1 MLSVTHSHGTNYDRF
16 FHRQSTKSGV
26 LNLYKFID
34 TAKPPNSGILR
45 EIISPCKKPSMN
57 SDMNKSD
64 RIVLLFLGLGIW
76 VLALTQIFESNNVN
90 AAKTGATW
98 SSPNITA
105 VTRPCPKGI
114 TNLDGDGEKVDCHY
128 LLTIPFDQL
137 DSDPQLFK

>member
-1 MLSVTHSHGTNYDRF
+1 MSKFDRCI
-16 FHRQSTKSGV
+16 
-26 LNLYKFID
+26 FISI
-34 TAKPPNSGILR
+34 AI
-45 EIISPCKKPSMN
+45 
-57 SDMNKSD
+57 
-64 RIVLLFLGLGIW
+64 GIW
-76 VLALTQIFESNNVN
+76 ALAMTQLFDSETVN

-105 VTRPCPKGI
+105 VTRPCPSGI

>member
-1 MLSVTHSHGTNYDRF
+1 MP
-16 FHRQSTKSGV
+16 Q
-26 LNLYKFID
+26 
-34 TAKPPNSGILR
+34 NSGISR
-45 EIISPCKKPSMN
+45 EIISSFKKPSID

-64 RIVLLFLGLGIW
+64 RIVLLFLGLSIW
-76 VLALTQIFESNNVN
+76 ALALTQIFESNNVN
-90 AAKTGATW
+90 AAKTGSTW

-105 VTRPCPKGI
+105 VTRPCPSGI

>member
-1 MLSVTHSHGTNYDRF
+1 MP
-16 FHRQSTKSGV
+16 Q
-26 LNLYKFID
+26 
-34 TAKPPNSGILR
+34 NSGISR
-45 EIISPCKKPSMN
+45 EIISPYKKPSMD
-57 SDMNKSD
+57 SGMNKSD

-137 DSDPQLFK
+137 NSNPQLFR

>member
-1 MLSVTHSHGTNYDRF
+1 MTDF
-16 FHRQSTKSGV
+16 FIDNRQSLEFYSLYMFANTTKSQ
-26 LNLYKFID
+26 
-34 TAKPPNSGILR
+34 NSGLFR
-45 EIISPCKKPSMN
+45 KVISACKISTMD

-105 VTRPCPKGI
+105 VTRPCPSGI
-114 TNLDGDGEKVDCHY
+114 TNLNGDGEKVDCHY

>member
-1 MLSVTHSHGTNYDRF
+1 M
-16 FHRQSTKSGV
+16 STEYGIK
-26 LNLYKFID
+26 NLYKRAY
-34 TAKPPNSGILR
+34 TTKPQNLGLFSGV
-45 EIISPCKKPSMN
+45 ISSCKIPSMV
-57 SDMNKSD
+57 SGMNKSD
-64 RIVLLFLGLGIW
+64 RMVLLLIGLGIW

-105 VTRPCPKGI
+105 VTRPCPSGI

-137 DSDPQLFK
+137 DSDP

>member
-1 MLSVTHSHGTNYDRF
+1 MLRFYNYLESILTDFFMYTDDRVWHF
-16 FHRQSTKSGV
+16 KTLKVCLYNQASKSGLFSSV
-26 LNLYKFID
+26 
-34 TAKPPNSGILR
+34 
-45 EIISPCKKPSMN
+45 ISSCKIPSMD
-57 SDMNKSD
+57 SGMNKSD

-76 VLALTQIFESNNVN
+76 VLTLTQIFESNNVN

>member
-1 MLSVTHSHGTNYDRF
+1 MD
-16 FHRQSTKSGV
+16 
-26 LNLYKFID
+26 
-34 TAKPPNSGILR
+34 
-45 EIISPCKKPSMN
+45 
-57 SDMNKSD
+57 SDMNKND
-64 RIVLLFLGLGIW
+64 RIVLLFVGLGIW
-76 VLALTQIFESNNVN
+76 VLASTQIFESNHVN

-105 VTRPCPKGI
+105 VTRPCPIGI